1 MLNTD
6 KLCIFTDTGNLHQ
19 VKMMDI
25 PSGKLRDKGTP
36 IDNLSKYDGSKE
48 EIVFLTN
55 FGRLTGQILLF
66 ATKMAMVKQVPA
78 EEFVTNNRTVAAT
91 KLQDGD
97 SLLTVRIAGTETD
110 LVLQSAS
117 GMFLR
122 FSMDEIPELK
132 KNSRGVRG
140 MKLGTG
146 DELEE
151 IYFVTQQP
159 QIVYKEK
166 EVHLNRL
173 KLAKR
178 DGKGSKVRL

>member
-1 MLNTD
+1 MECKTEWFNGVQE
-6 KLCIFTDTGNLHQ
+6 KIVYRFCA
-19 VKMMDI
+19 
-25 PSGKLRDKGTP
+25 
-36 IDNLSKYDGSKE
+36 DG
-48 EIVFLTN
+48 
-55 FGRLTGQILLF
+55 
-66 ATKMAMVKQVPA
+66 
-78 EEFVTNNRTVAAT
+78 
-91 KLQDGD
+91 LQEGD
-97 SLLTVRIAGTETD
+97 SLLTVRIVGTETD